1 MSAATLMV
9 QGTASNVGKSLLV
22 TALCRIFRDRGLR
35 VAPFKA
41 MNMALNSAVTK
52 EGFEIGRAQA
62 LQALAA
68 GVEARVEMNPILL
81 KPEPGGRAQL
91 VLMGEVAGRHDFL
104 ADGGRREE
112 LAEAVETSLRTLRA
126 EHDLVIIEGAG
137 SPAEVNLRSRD
148 IANMHVAELA
158 DAPVL
163 LVGDI
168 DRGGVFASLLG
179 TLDLLEADERARVRG
194 LVINKFR
201 GEPRLLEPGVRILE
215 DRGGVPVVGV
225 LPFLR
230 DLGLADE
237 DGVDLESRRA
247 SARAEADVLEVA
259 ILRFPSISNHDEF
272 LPLEREAGVVVRYV
286 ESARELEGA
295 DLVIVPGSKS
305 TLDDLAWLRARR
317 MQGALL
323 RRVESRSPI
332 LAICGGCQMLG
343 ERIDDLEGVEGSQGS
358 VAGLGLLPITT
369 RFEGAKHTARVQLSV
384 PAGSFL
390 GAPAGTMEGYEI
402 HMGRAHASEGAS
414 PATLISSRNSRPAQA
429 RDGARSANG
438 ALVGTMVHGLFENE
452 SLRASMLKQLRIRA
466 GLPELPDLKK
476 PRAEDP
482 IERLAREVEQA
493 LNMNAIEEMIGAQHG

>member
-112 LAEAVETSLRTLRA
+112 LAEAVETSLRTLRD

-194 LVINKFR
+194 LLINKFR

-215 DRGGVPVVGV
+215 DRCGVPVLGV

-230 DLGLADE
+230 DLGQTPRQE
-237 DGVDLESRRA
+237 
-247 SARAEADVLEVA
+247 
-259 ILRFPSISNHDEF
+259 
-272 LPLEREAGVVVRYV
+272 
-286 ESARELEGA
+286 
-295 DLVIVPGSKS
+295 
-305 TLDDLAWLRARR
+305 DLAAAIMGLVAENI
-317 MQGALL
+317 ALL
-323 RRVESRSPI
+323 S
-332 LAICGGCQMLG
+332 
-343 ERIDDLEGVEGSQGS
+343 
-358 VAGLGLLPITT
+358 T
-369 RFEGAKHTARVQLSV
+369 
-384 PAGSFL
+384 
-390 GAPAGTMEGYEI
+390 
-402 HMGRAHASEGAS
+402 
-414 PATLISSRNSRPAQA
+414 AQA
-429 RDGARSANG
+429 RAAGVSRIVYGGSTLSNNARVIDTVRLLGTVMGIESIVLPGGGHVG
-438 ALVGTMVHGLFENE
+438 ALG
-452 SLRASMLKQLRIRA
+452 SMLL
-466 GLPELPDLKK
+466 GT
-476 PRAEDP
+476 
-482 IERLAREVEQA
+482 
-493 LNMNAIEEMIGAQHG
+493 